1 MAGSGAVYVWKKSVQ
16 NWRPHPEIGDRQF
29 TEEIGA
35 GVSEFLKDPFF
46 QQFAVN
52 GHDTG
57 ASRCLGRPFPGFA
70 VDLNRMGP
78 DVETGNTVQDF
89 DILIP
94 QIADLAQTHA
104 GIKSNAHNA
113 PIGAFGEN
121 TSQPF

>member
-1 MAGSGAVYVWKKSVQ
+1 MACSGAVYVGKRSGQ
-16 NWRPHPEIGDRQF
+16 NWLPYPEIGDRQF

-46 QQFAVN
+46 QKFAVN

-89 DILIP
+89 DADFSHLRQFRVIL
-94 QIADLAQTHA
+94 
-104 GIKSNAHNA
+104 
-113 PIGAFGEN
+113 
-121 TSQPF
+121 